1 MSRKPHT
8 PGPWHVGQGNGEGSV
23 FADEGRMRY
32 ENGTVL
38 YPICSVI
45 DMDGEGDANAN
56 LIAAAPELLAALQMV
71 RNDVSFEHLAG
82 CVIAQVYAAIAKAD
96 GGQT

>member
-8 PGPWHVGQGNGEGSV
+8 PGPWEVRPSSNPANGFGWRDVVSVGTEFRPSYVAEALEQDTS
-23 FADEGRMRY
+23 
-32 ENGTVL
+32 
-38 YPICSVI
+38 
-45 DMDGEGDANAN
+45 
-56 LIAAAPELLAALQMV
+56 LIASAPELLAALQMV
-71 RNDVSFEHLAG
+71 RNDVSFGHLAG